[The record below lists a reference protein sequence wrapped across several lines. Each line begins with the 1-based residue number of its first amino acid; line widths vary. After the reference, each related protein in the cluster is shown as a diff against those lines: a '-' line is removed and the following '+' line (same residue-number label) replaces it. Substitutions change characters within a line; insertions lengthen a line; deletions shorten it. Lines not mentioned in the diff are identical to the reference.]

1 MPNYYFIGINKIIR
15 MLQKNHSL
23 LVYGDSY
30 GRNGCF
36 EWKGIIRMLQ
46 KNHNLLGYGDGYGRK
61 GCFGI

>member
-23 LVYGDSY
+23 LGYGDSY

-36 EWKGIIRMLQ
+36 
-46 KNHNLLGYGDGYGRK
+46 GYEIMEENYQEASK
-61 GCFGI
+61 EP